1 LRVLLDT
8 HAFLWWASE
17 RGARLSDRAR
27 DLLSDGTTDVAISIA
42 SVWEIAIKVG
52 GGRMVL
58 PDAVE
63 RYVPD
68 RLRHHGFELMS
79 IELQHAFRAG
89 ALPPIHRDP
98 FDRMLVAQ
106 AQIEE
111 LPILTADP
119 AISRYNVETI
129 W

>member
-1 LRVLLDT
+1 VRLLLDT
-8 HAFLWWASE
+8 HTFLWWSSQ
-17 RGARLSDRAR
+17 RGARLSECAR
-27 DLLSDGTTDVAISIA
+27 DLLADGATDVSF
-42 SVWEIAIKVG
+42 SVVSAWEIAVKVG
-52 GGRMVL
+52 GGRMAL

-68 RLRHHGFELMS
+68 RLRQHGFDLLP
-79 IELQHAFRAG
+79 IELSHVLRAG
-89 ALPPIHRDP
+89 SLPPIHGDP

-106 AQIEE
+106 AQIEG

-119 AISRYNVETI
+119 AISRYDVETI

>member
-1 LRVLLDT
+1 MRVLLDT

-17 RGARLSDRAR
+17 RGARLSDHAR
-27 DLLSDGTTDVAISIA
+27 DLLSDGGTDVAISIA
-42 SVWEIAIKVG
+42 SVWEIAINVG

-58 PDAVE
+58 PDTVE
-63 RYVPD
+63 RYVPE

-79 IELQHAFRAG
+79 IELSHAVRAG
-89 ALPPIHRDP
+89 ALPRLSGDP

-106 AQIEE
+106 AQIEG

-119 AISRYNVETI
+119 AISRYDVETI

>member
-1 LRVLLDT
+1 MLLDT
-8 HAFLWWASE
+8 HTFLWWVSE

-27 DLLSDGTTDVAISIA
+27 DLLSDGANAASLSIA
-42 SVWEIAIKVG
+42 SVWELAIKAG
-52 GGRMVL
+52 AARIDL
-58 PDAVE
+58 PDVAE

-68 RLRHHGFELMS
+68 RMRHHGFELLP
-79 IELQHAFRAG
+79 IELPHAFRAG
-89 ALPPIHRDP
+89 ALPRIHGDP

-106 AQIEE
+106 AQIEG

-119 AISRYNVETI
+119 AIGRYDVETI

>member
-8 HAFLWWASE
+8 HVFLWWSSE
-17 RGARLSDRAR
+17 RGARVSERAR
-27 DLLSDGTTDVAISIA
+27 ELLSDGTTGVSFSMA

-52 GGRMVL
+52 SGRLELPGVIERYL
-58 PDAVE
+58 PD
-63 RYVPD
+63 RM
-68 RLRHHGFELMS
+68 RHHGFELLS
-79 IELQHAFRAG
+79 IELPHALRAG
-89 ALPPIHRDP
+89 VLPQIHRDP

-106 AQIEE
+106 AQIEG

-119 AISRYNVETI
+119 AITRYEVETI